1 MLTKQEK
8 RLKNLKKA
16 REARKL
22 ELINTGKKTYLNRSW
37 LFSRRFID
45 KFSLDDI
52 AEMCKVEYDVIW
64 DSLKKL
70 NIPLLIIVGKDNWC
84 DWIEKHVKKI
94 PYRKI

>member
-1 MLTKQEK
+1 MLSKQEK

-22 ELINTGKKTYLNRSW
+22 QLINKGKKTYLNRSW
-37 LFSRRFID
+37 LFSRRCID
-45 KFSLDDI
+45 KMSLDSI
-52 AEMCKVEYDVIW
+52 AELCKVSYAEIW

-84 DWIEKHVKKI
+84 DWIEKHTKKI